1 MNYKTFFVELQ
12 KSYEPL
18 KHMSGNLNRMNT
30 LIILCNKRLDILDLK
45 MVALPE
51 NIGKCKEPPGF
62 DKALTN
68 IAKNKY
74 DNT

>member
-1 MNYKTFFVELQ
+1 
-12 KSYEPL
+12 
-18 KHMSGNLNRMNT
+18 MNT